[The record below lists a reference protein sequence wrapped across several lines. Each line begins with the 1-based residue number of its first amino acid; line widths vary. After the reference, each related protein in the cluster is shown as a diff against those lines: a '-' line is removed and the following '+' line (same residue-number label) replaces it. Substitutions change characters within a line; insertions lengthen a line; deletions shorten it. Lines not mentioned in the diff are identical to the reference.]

1 MIGLVIDGIKIIRP
15 ESYDVAIEDKLTDSS
30 GETEAGT
37 KQYDYVRKNVHK
49 IALSYNVTDTWL
61 QRFSKFRKK
70 DTVLVSFFDE
80 LNGEMC
86 TDIVMKL
93 TEFDY
98 SILGMK
104 NRNVWSVSFSLEE
117 I

>member
-1 MIGLVIDGIKIIRP
+1 MIGLVIDGMKIISP

-86 TDIVMKL
+86 NDLVMKL

-98 SILGMK
+98 SILGMN
-104 NRNVWSVSFSLEE
+104 NRNVWNVSFSLEE